1 MIDLTNVALRRS
13 PHEKFEG
20 PFITCAAGDIA
31 AEVDRKICQWYPS
44 GLRYPGAES
53 PVDLIPYTPAP
64 VARKWLKC
72 NHGRP
77 APMIERAAAEALADA
92 LRGIRD
98 NYGADTYAHD
108 IARAALAVWEAGL

>member
-20 PFITCAAGDIA
+20 PFIGPDSAGLYRAII
-31 AEVDRKICQWYPS
+31 DRSCHGWHDNGNCIGS
-44 GLRYPGAES
+44 ARDL
-53 PVDLIPYTPAP
+53 DLIPYTPAP
-64 VARKWLKC
+64 VARKWLRC

-77 APMIERAAAEALADA
+77 APMIERAAADALADA